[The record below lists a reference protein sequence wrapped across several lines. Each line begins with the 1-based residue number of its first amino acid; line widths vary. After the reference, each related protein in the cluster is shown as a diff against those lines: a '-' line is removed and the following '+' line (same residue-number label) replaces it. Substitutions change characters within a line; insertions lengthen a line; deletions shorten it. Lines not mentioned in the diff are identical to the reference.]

1 MAERNNILFFGKGC
15 EGKGKAHTM
24 IGNGKKNEFNRT
36 QGNKG
41 GNGTGIGPR
50 FRIWKGKYIITF
62 YRCGVNGAQG
72 IWMFRKT

>member
-50 FRIWKGKYIITF
+50 FRI
-62 YRCGVNGAQG
+62 
-72 IWMFRKT
+72 